1 MNKKI
6 IKVVATFLILAS
18 IENISLAITDGININ
33 DETLLSSNKNNN
45 IATMFDSEYDVS
57 SNIDDK
63 DSELKQEITELT
75 KKTTYLLAGEDA
87 GSKLTKAQNLG
98 VTVITEEEFEEMIK

>member
-75 KKTTYLLAGEDA
+75 KKTTYLLLGEA
-87 GSKLTKAQNLG
+87 NGGKASSENYY
-98 VTVITEEEFEEMIK
+98 K